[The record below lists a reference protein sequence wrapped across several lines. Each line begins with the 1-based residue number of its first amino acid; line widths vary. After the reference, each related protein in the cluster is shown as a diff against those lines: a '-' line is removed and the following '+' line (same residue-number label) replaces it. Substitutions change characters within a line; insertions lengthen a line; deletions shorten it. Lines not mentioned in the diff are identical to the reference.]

1 MINNLIQFPRRAPFA
16 VSVIEDDDGWL
27 VLCRQHGWLHA
38 DRRKAI
44 EDAREIAR
52 GFGVVV
58 EARQ

>member
-1 MINNLIQFPRRAPFA
+1 MTNNLIQFPRRAPFD
-16 VSVIEDDDGWL
+16 VNVTEDDDGWL
-27 VLCRQHGWLHA
+27 VVCRSHGWLHA
-38 DRRKAI
+38 DRREAI